1 MPIKTGGVTPQP
13 PSIEKRLPLA
23 LALMMLVLLV
33 SQYIFKPVP
42 GPKPVAPV
50 NDKAAAK
57 LAEKP
62 AVSATIPA
70 APATTPAGQ
79 VQAGSEITTTIDTN
93 LYHIVFTNRGA
104 AIKSWVLKKYQDNE
118 GKPLQLINTASK
130 DIPLPFMIEALDR
143 KLDIDPNT
151 VLYQPKLLA
160 DGAGVEYTFSDG
172 K

>member
-1 MPIKTGGVTPQP
+1 MPTKPGGATP

-50 NDKAAAK
+50 NNKAAAK

-62 AVSATIPA
+62 AVATTLPA
-70 APATTPAGQ
+70 APVTSVAGQ
-79 VQAGSEITTTIDTN
+79 VQAPSEVANTIDTN

-104 AIKSWVLKKYQDNE
+104 
-118 GKPLQLINTASK
+118 
-130 DIPLPFMIEALDR
+130 DR
-143 KLDIDPNT
+143 KS
-151 VLYQPKLLA
+151 V
-160 DGAGVEYTFSDG
+160 V
-172 K
+172 